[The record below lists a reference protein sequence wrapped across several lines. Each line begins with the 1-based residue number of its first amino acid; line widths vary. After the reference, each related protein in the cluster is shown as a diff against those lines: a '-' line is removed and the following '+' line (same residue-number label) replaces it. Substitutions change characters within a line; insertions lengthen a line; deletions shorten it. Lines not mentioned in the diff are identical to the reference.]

1 MTSRFCQTPNNRQF
15 RPEGAK
21 KRAADVSSR
30 RESRIDAC
38 GTSPRA
44 EASRRDARA
53 LHRAPRGRNV
63 YRLRARSAY
72 LAAQRVETVRRLGRS
87 SRARKTETRRKSAC
101 RPIASR
107 VLVRGSAG
115 QRVGRDP
122 RGMARVRSVAD
133 RPHAQSRADG
143 DGGGSFARP
152 GARGRGRVIISICR
166 GRIVHFGRRCGIV
179 RRRVALGRRHICGRA
194 ADRRARGRPVGGL
207 VRQARDDRPAV
218 HGRGAWVPDRRSTR
232 VRRPIRRRRRSGWF
246 SLPDSR
252 DIFSR
257 LYVLWRLE
265 GHSHDAL
272 VRSGLANIL
281 STTSAVRSRRT
292 ARRRSRRSRLW
303 RSP

>member
-1 MTSRFCQTPNNRQF
+1 MRQF

-53 LHRAPRGRNV
+53 FHRALRGRNV
-63 YRLRARSAY
+63 YRLRARSAR
-72 LAAQRVETVRRLGRS
+72 AAQRVETVRRLGRS

-115 QRVGRDP
+115 QRVGRQP

-133 RPHAQSRADG
+133 RPDAQSRADG

-232 VRRPIRRRRRSGWF
+232 VRRPIPDADAADGFRYPTRAIFFRDFTFCGDWKVIHTTRSFEAG
-246 SLPDSR
+246 
-252 DIFSR
+252 
-257 LYVLWRLE
+257 
-265 GHSHDAL
+265 
-272 VRSGLANIL
+272 
-281 STTSAVRSRRT
+281 
-292 ARRRSRRSRLW
+292 
-303 RSP
+303 

>member
-1 MTSRFCQTPNNRQF
+1 M
-15 RPEGAK
+15 
-21 KRAADVSSR
+21 SSR

-38 GTSPRA
+38 STSPRA

-63 YRLRARSAY
+63 YRLRARFAR
-72 LAAQRVETVRRLGRS
+72 AAQRVETVRRLGPT
-87 SRARKTETRRKSAC
+87 RARKTETRRKSA
-101 RPIASR
+101 RRIASR

-115 QRVGRDP
+115 QRVGRQP

-133 RPHAQSRADG
+133 GPHAQSRAHG

-152 GARGRGRVIISICR
+152 GARGRGRVIVCR

-232 VRRPIRRRRRSGWF
+232 VRRPIRGRRRGGWF
-246 SLPDSR
+246 SLPDSAR
-252 DIFSR
+252 YFSR

-265 GHSHDAL
+265 GRSPTAL
-272 VRSGLANIL
+272 VRSRL
-281 STTSAVRSRRT
+281 TSETPPRAVRSRRT
-292 ARRRSRRSRLW
+292 APRRSRRSRLW